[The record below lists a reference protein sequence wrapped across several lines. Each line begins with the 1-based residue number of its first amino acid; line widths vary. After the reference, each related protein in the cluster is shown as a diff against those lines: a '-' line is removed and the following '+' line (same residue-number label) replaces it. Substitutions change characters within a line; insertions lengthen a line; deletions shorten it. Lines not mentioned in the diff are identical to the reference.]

1 MKAIALFIA
10 ALLVLFGL
18 TGVLWP
24 EGLMQLATYS
34 FSRTGLYVVAA
45 ARVVLGGLLF
55 FAASATRTPK
65 TVRVIGLL
73 ILIAGIV
80 TAVISPE
87 RADLMK
93 DWLVARGPD
102 TLRIAA
108 CIPLAAGLFIAGAT
122 LTKSRAK

>member
-1 MKAIALFIA
+1 MKAIAFFIA

-65 TVRVIGLL
+65 TIRVIGLL
-73 ILIAGIV
+73 VLIAGIV

>member
-1 MKAIALFIA
+1 MKAIAFFIA

-73 ILIAGIV
+73 VLIAGIA

-93 DWLVARGPD
+93 DWLIARGPD